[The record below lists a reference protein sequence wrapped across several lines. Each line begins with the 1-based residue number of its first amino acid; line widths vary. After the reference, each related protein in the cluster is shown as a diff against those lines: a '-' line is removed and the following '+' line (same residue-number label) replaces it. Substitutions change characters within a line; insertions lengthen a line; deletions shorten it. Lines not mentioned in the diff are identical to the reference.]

1 MRVLNSIDHV
11 SMTIAYRR
19 INCNISFRFKVS
31 PSVISFISIAPRQ
44 EALRKR
50 DEDKFAVTLDAR
62 HYSSEEITLKLEE
75 GKLIVKGKHHRESEH
90 GFESS
95 EFSRSYTLP
104 PDVDPKSLTSN
115 ITKEGTLH
123 IEANKVQPGAIV
135 SIGDGE
141 AQEGDGK
148 FRLNLNVSGYKP
160 DELTVKVQGRDLI
173 IRGEQKSEEKGE
185 ESSHYHHKKFIR
197 QFSVPEDVNLDALT
211 SKLSK
216 DGKLCVEAPRDPAL
230 LPKERVLA
238 IEEEKEKPMEQ

>member
-1 MRVLNSIDHV
+1 M
-11 SMTIAYRR
+11 
-19 INCNISFRFKVS
+19 
-31 PSVISFISIAPRQ
+31 
-44 EALRKR
+44 
-50 DEDKFAVTLDAR
+50 TLDVR
-62 HYSSEEITLKLEE
+62 HYTPEEISLKIEE
-75 GKLIVKGKHHRESEH
+75 DKLIVTGKHHRESEH

-115 ITKEGTLH
+115 ITKEGTLQ
-123 IEANKVQPGAIV
+123 IEALKIKPEAIA
-135 SIGDGE
+135 SASDGG

-148 FRLNLNVSGYKP
+148 FRVNLNVSGYKP

-185 ESSHYHHKKFIR
+185 ESSRYHHKQFIR
-197 QFSVPEDVNLDALT
+197 QFSVPADVNLDELT